1 MGKKNRRNRQ
11 RSSRWAAAAEA
22 PPLSPEKQDARPA
35 QQKQKWAEQ
44 NRAKQ
49 PAAAAAEAPPLS
61 PEEQAARRARQKQEW
76 AERKHGKER
85 AERGSLA
92 PLVWAGSG
100 IAAVVVAVVVGIVL
114 LSGGGGS
121 ASTTATPLVTA
132 DPRLGGASPV
142 ESFNVSATDDGVAI
156 NPRFV
161 PNTITAQ
168 AGEVFQI
175 NVKNDGHSV
184 HNLVIAGLDG
194 QYGTNDDWTTI
205 DPNNS
210 SNPQSIAVGDTGT
223 VDVKI
228 DQPGTYKFRCLFHP
242 DQQIGNLIL
251 VPGPSVTAGPSGSA
265 SASGSA
271 SPSGSGSAS
280 VVATPTPTPT
290 PAVSAPP
297 AS

>member
-1 MGKKNRRNRQ
+1 M
-11 RSSRWAAAAEA
+11 
-22 PPLSPEKQDARPA
+22 
-35 QQKQKWAEQ
+35 
-44 NRAKQ
+44 
-49 PAAAAAEAPPLS
+49 
-61 PEEQAARRARQKQEW
+61 
-76 AERKHGKER
+76 
-85 AERGSLA
+85 A

-121 ASTTATPLVTA
+121 TSSTATPQITA
-132 DPRLGGASPV
+132 DPRTGGATPV
-142 ESFNVSATDDGVAI
+142 ESFNISATDQGVAI

-251 VPGPSVTAGPSGSA
+251 VPGPSGT
-265 SASGSA
+265 A

-280 VVATPTPTPT
+280 AAARATPTPTP
-290 PAVSAPP
+290 AASAPP

>member
-11 RSSRWAAAAEA
+11 RSSRSAAAEAEA
-22 PPLSPEKQDARPA
+22 PPLSPEKQDARRA
-35 QQKQKWAEQ
+35 QQKRKWAEQ

-49 PAAAAAEAPPLS
+49 PADAAAEAPPLS

-132 DPRLGGASPV
+132 DPRLLGGSPA

-175 NVKNDGHSV
+175 IVKNDGASA
-184 HNLVIAGLDG
+184 HNLVVAGLDD
-194 QYGTNDDWTTI
+194 QYGTNDDWTTN
-205 DPNNS
+205 PS
-210 SNPQSIAVGDTGT
+210 SLPVGATGT
-223 VDVKI
+223 VVIKI
-228 DQPGTYKFRCLFHP
+228 DKPGVYKFHCLFHP
-242 DQQIGNLIL
+242 DAQIGTLTL
-251 VPGPSVTAGPSGSA
+251 VAGPSGT
-265 SASGSA
+265 A

-280 VVATPTPTPT
+280 ASAVATPTPTAT
-290 PAVSAPP
+290 PAASAPP

>member
-11 RSSRWAAAAEA
+11 QTSR
-22 PPLSPEKQDARPA
+22 P
-35 QQKQKWAEQ
+35 
-44 NRAKQ
+44 
-49 PAAAAAEAPPLS
+49 PAAAAAEAPPLA
-61 PEEQAARRARQKQEW
+61 PEEQAARRAQQKQEW

-85 AERGSLA
+85 AAGSSLA

-100 IAAVVVAVVVGIVL
+100 IAATVVAVIVGIVL
-114 LSGGGGS
+114 LAGGGGS
-121 ASTTATPLVTA
+121 TSSTATPLVTP

-142 ESFNVSATDDGVAI
+142 ESFNVSAADDGVAI

-161 PNTITAQ
+161 PNAITAL
-168 AGEVFQI
+168 AGEVFRI
-175 NVKNDGHSV
+175 SVKNDGSSV

-210 SNPQSIAVGDTGT
+210 SNPQVIPVGDTGT
-223 VDVKI
+223 LDVKI
-228 DQPGTYKFRCLFHP
+228 DLPGSYKFRCSLHP
-242 DQQIGNLIL
+242 DQQTGTLVL
-251 VPGPSVTAGPSGSA
+251 VPGHSGT
-265 SASGSA
+265 A

-280 VVATPTPTPT
+280 AVATATPTQT
-290 PAVSAPP
+290 PAASAPP

>member
-11 RSSRWAAAAEA
+11 QSSRRAAAAEA
-22 PPLSPEKQDARPA
+22 PPLSPEEQAARRA
-35 QQKQKWAEQ
+35 QQKRKAAEQ
-44 NRAKQ
+44 NRVQQ
-49 PAAAAAEAPPLS
+49 PAATAEAPPLS

-76 AERKHGKER
+76 AVQKHGKER
-85 AERGSLA
+85 AEGGSLA

-114 LSGGGGS
+114 LAGGGGGS
-121 ASTTATPLVTA
+121 TSTTATPQVTA

-142 ESFNVSATDDGVAI
+142 ESFNISATDQGVAI
-156 NPRFV
+156 NPLFV
-161 PNTITAQ
+161 PDTITAK
-168 AGEVFQI
+168 AGEVFRI
-175 NVKNDGHSV
+175 IVKNNGSSV

-210 SNPQSIAVGDTGT
+210 ANPQSIAVGDTGT

-228 DQPGTYKFRCLFHP
+228 DQPGTYKFHCLFHP
-242 DQQIGNLIL
+242 DQQVGNLIL
-251 VPGPSVTAGPSGSA
+251 VPGPSGT
-265 SASGSA
+265 A
-271 SPSGSGSAS
+271 SPSGSGTA
-280 VVATPTPTPT
+280 VATLTPTPT

>member
-11 RSSRWAAAAEA
+11 QSSRRAAAAEA
-22 PPLSPEKQDARPA
+22 PPLSPEEQAARRA
-35 QQKQKWAEQ
+35 QQKRKVAEQ

-49 PAAAAAEAPPLS
+49 PAATAEAPPLS

-85 AERGSLA
+85 AEGGNLA

-121 ASTTATPLVTA
+121 TSTTSTPQITA
-132 DPRLGGASPV
+132 DPRLGGATPV
-142 ESFNVSATDDGVAI
+142 ESFNISATDQGVAI
-156 NPRFV
+156 NPLFV
-161 PNTITAQ
+161 PDTITAK
-168 AGEVFQI
+168 AGEVFRI
-175 NVKNDGHSV
+175 IVKNNGSSV

-210 SNPQSIAVGDTGT
+210 ANPQSIAVGDTGT

-228 DQPGTYKFRCLFHP
+228 DQPGTYKFHCLFHP
-242 DQQIGNLIL
+242 DQQVGNLIL
-251 VPGPSVTAGPSGSA
+251 VPGPSGT
-265 SASGSA
+265 A

-280 VVATPTPTPT
+280 AAATATPTPTP
-290 PAVSAPP
+290 AASAPP

>member
-11 RSSRWAAAAEA
+11 KSSRRPAATAEA
-22 PPLSPEKQDARPA
+22 PPLSPEEQAARRA
-35 QQKQKWAEQ
+35 QQKRKWAEQ
-44 NRAKQ
+44 NRASQ
-49 PAAAAAEAPPLS
+49 AAAAAEAPPLS
-61 PEEQAARRARQKQEW
+61 PEEQAARRAEQKRLW

-85 AERGSLA
+85 TEGGSLA

-121 ASTTATPLVTA
+121 TSGTATPQITA
-132 DPRLGGASPV
+132 DPRLGGATPV
-142 ESFNVSATDDGVAI
+142 ESFNISATDQGVAI
-156 NPRFV
+156 NPLFV
-161 PNTITAQ
+161 PDTITAK
-168 AGEVFQI
+168 AGEVFRI
-175 NVKNDGHSV
+175 IVKNNGSSV

-194 QYGTNDDWTTI
+194 QYGTSDDWTTI
-205 DPNNS
+205 DPNNP
-210 SNPQSIAVGDTGT
+210 SNPQSIEVGNTGT

-228 DQPGTYKFRCLFHP
+228 DLSGTYKFRCLFHP

-251 VPGPSVTAGPSGSA
+251 VPGPSSA
-265 SASGSA
+265 A

-280 VVATPTPTPT
+280 AAATATPTAT
-290 PAVSAPP
+290 PAASAPP

>member
-11 RSSRWAAAAEA
+11 QSSRRAAAAEA
-22 PPLSPEKQDARPA
+22 PPLLPEEQAARRA
-35 QQKQKWAEQ
+35 QQKRKSAEQ

-49 PAAAAAEAPPLS
+49 PAEGVSTPPPLS

-85 AERGSLA
+85 AEGGSLA

-121 ASTTATPLVTA
+121 TSSTATPQITA
-132 DPRLGGASPV
+132 DPRTGGATPV
-142 ESFNVSATDDGVAI
+142 ESFNISATDQGVAI
-156 NPRFV
+156 NPLFV
-161 PNTITAQ
+161 PDTITAK
-168 AGEVFQI
+168 AGEVFRI
-175 NVKNDGHSV
+175 IVKNNGSSV

-210 SNPQSIAVGDTGT
+210 ANRQSIAVGDTGT

-228 DQPGTYKFRCLFHP
+228 DQPGTYKFHCLFHP
-242 DQQIGNLIL
+242 DAQIGTLTL
-251 VPGPSVTAGPSGSA
+251 VAGPSGT
-265 SASGSA
+265 A

-280 VVATPTPTPT
+280 ASAVATPTPTAT
-290 PAVSAPP
+290 PAASAPP